1 MCIKKVFLINL
12 KFKIKGWFLLVWVF
26 FSDKSINYLK
36 FLKVLYLC
44 LELVNCLVYCFYI
57 FMFGVYINYVIKLFS

>member
-36 FLKVLYLC
+36 FFKVLFM
-44 LELVNCLVYCFYI
+44 NCLVYFFYI
-57 FMFGVYINYVIKLFS
+57 FMFGVYINYVI